1 LPLCAAQ
8 QAGMLKTEGNPTM
21 ALKQCTKA
29 EGCTTKEHK
38 LVLDAN
44 WRWIHTTDGYK
55 NCYTGN
61 TWDSSICSDP
71 DACAQGC
78 ALEAVDAAQYE
89 SIYGITAVPGG
100 VKLNFV
106 TGSNVGSRLF
116 LLEDDD
122 TYKLFKLKNRE
133 FALDVDS
140 STVECGMNGAMYF
153 IEMAADGG
161 KGLGYNA
168 AGAKYGT
175 GYCDAQCPHDVKFI
189 GGSANTKDW
198 KPHPKDFSNTIG
210 LGHYGACCAE
220 MDIWEANNMATA
232 YTPHP
237 CNIDVPGQYVC
248 EGTDC
253 GDNDS
258 GERYD
263 GLCDKD
269 GCDINPFRN
278 GNTSFYGKGSDFA
291 VDSSRPMTVVTQF
304 LTTDGT
310 DEGDLSE
317 IRRFYVQDGR
327 AIASPPITILPK
339 TPDSITDEMCE
350 DIKDLFDNKNDYQE
364 KGGSKAMGE
373 SLDRGHV
380 AAFSL
385 WDDIDVHMMWLD
397 SCYPEDKP
405 CSDPGVH
412 RGMCPGG
419 EESAPQNVRRKHT
432 FGHVIF
438 ANAAVGEIGTTQSVY
453 PGSPVTSP
461 PSTTATMPTETT
473 TTTELT
479 ATMPT
484 ETSTTT
490 QLTTTGISRS
500 DWEPVDGGEGRAC
513 RGASRSDNKP
523 QYYKVVRGIA
533 SLEDCQMTCAA
544 TAGCRGV
551 EFSRQRCE
559 VWLRAE
565 GIEATLAL
573 PGFVCMRYGG
583 PVATTTTPMMG
594 TWPPVDGGDGRAC
607 RGASRSDNSADYYTV
622 LPGLVNLD
630 TCKARCQ
637 ITNGCQGVEF
647 SIGRCEIWTRP
658 GGIQASIALQGFTCL
673 GYQSAAVSTMPPST
687 ATTTATAS
695 TSEPPATTTA
705 SAACVGA
712 WQQCGGRNHAGAT
725 CCVEGYLCVMDNEW
739 YSQCQPTPMP
749 AFAQAAAQKRGS
761 RRQKFLGPSFMQSK
775 AKAWKGASQPP
786 LEKWE
791 L

>member
-1 LPLCAAQ
+1 
-8 QAGMLKTEGNPTM
+8 
-21 ALKQCTKA
+21 
-29 EGCTTKEHK
+29 
-38 LVLDAN
+38 
-44 WRWIHTTDGYK
+44 
-55 NCYTGN
+55 
-61 TWDSSICSDP
+61 
-71 DACAQGC
+71 
-78 ALEAVDAAQYE
+78 
-89 SIYGITAVPGG
+89 
-100 VKLNFV
+100 
-106 TGSNVGSRLF
+106 
-116 LLEDDD
+116 
-122 TYKLFKLKNRE
+122 
-133 FALDVDS
+133 
-140 STVECGMNGAMYF
+140 
-153 IEMAADGG
+153 
-161 KGLGYNA
+161 
-168 AGAKYGT
+168 
-175 GYCDAQCPHDVKFI
+175 
-189 GGSANTKDW
+189 
-198 KPHPKDFSNTIG
+198 
-210 LGHYGACCAE
+210 
-220 MDIWEANNMATA
+220 
-232 YTPHP
+232 
-237 CNIDVPGQYVC
+237 
-248 EGTDC
+248 
-253 GDNDS
+253 
-258 GERYD
+258 
-263 GLCDKD
+263 
-269 GCDINPFRN
+269 
-278 GNTSFYGKGSDFA
+278 
-291 VDSSRPMTVVTQF
+291 
-304 LTTDGT
+304 
-310 DEGDLSE
+310 
-317 IRRFYVQDGR
+317 
-327 AIASPPITILPK
+327 
-339 TPDSITDEMCE
+339 
-350 DIKDLFDNKNDYQE
+350 
-364 KGGSKAMGE
+364 
-373 SLDRGHV
+373 
-380 AAFSL
+380 
-385 WDDIDVHMMWLD
+385 
-397 SCYPEDKP
+397 
-405 CSDPGVH
+405 
-412 RGMCPGG
+412 
-419 EESAPQNVRRKHT
+419 
-432 FGHVIF
+432 
-438 ANAAVGEIGTTQSVY
+438 VY